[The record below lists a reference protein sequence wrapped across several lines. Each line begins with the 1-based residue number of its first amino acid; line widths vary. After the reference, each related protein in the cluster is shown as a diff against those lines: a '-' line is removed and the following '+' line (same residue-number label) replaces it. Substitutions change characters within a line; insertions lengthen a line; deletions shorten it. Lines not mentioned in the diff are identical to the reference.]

1 MNEERVWYLL
11 SVQLSGEA
19 TPEELEELN
28 TLLKQQ
34 PELGLRADIMRNL
47 WNNRQSREEKP
58 VTASHFD
65 KHLQRLSNHLAQPV
79 LQFDTEVSD
88 NNNVPEME
96 VVPQRSRLRWLWL
109 GAGVAASILIVFLV
123 SLPAKKT
130 GDKPVAS
137 NTISTRPGSKSKVE
151 LPDGT
156 QVWLNADS
164 KLTYAQNFIGS
175 TREVTLTGEAYFD
188 VAHATAAETG
198 QKIPFIIHTNSID
211 IKVLGTAF
219 NVRSYPREKTI
230 ETALIRGSVE
240 VTLHNSPD
248 KKIVLKPDEKLIVK
262 NDNATIVSTRPA
274 LADSFANGSDNEP
287 MMMLSKI
294 HPYKEDTTAH
304 YETLWVKNKLAFEN
318 ETFDRMLP
326 DLERWYNVSI
336 VLKNETLKGLHFTG
350 VFENKSLA
358 DVMEALSLARGFRYE
373 IKGAEVIIW

>member
-1 MNEERVWYLL
+1 MNQERTWYLL

-19 TPEELEELN
+19 TPEELEELS

-34 PELGLRADIMRNL
+34 PELGLRADIIRNL
-47 WNNRQSREEKP
+47 WNGTVGRKGKP
-58 VTASHFD
+58 VAVSHFD
-65 KHLQRLSNHLAQPV
+65 KHLQRLSNHLAQPA
-79 LQFDTEVSD
+79 LQFDDELVDSD
-88 NNNVPEME
+88 APQLEMA
-96 VVPQRSRLRWLWL
+96 PSRNRLRWLWV
-109 GAGVAASILIVFLV
+109 GAAVAASVLVVFLV
-123 SLPAKKT
+123 FSPTKKT
-130 GDKPVAS
+130 ESKPVAS

-164 KLTYAQNFIGS
+164 KLTYAQNFIGN
-175 TREVTLTGEAYFD
+175 TREVTLTGEAFFD
-188 VAHATAAETG
+188 VAHINSIETG

-219 NVRSYPREKTI
+219 NVRSYPGEKTI

-240 VTLHNSPD
+240 VTLHNSAD
-248 KKIVLKPDEKLIVK
+248 KKIVLKPDEKLVVK
-262 NDNATIVSTRPA
+262 NDNAVVVSNKPA
-274 LADSFANGSDNEP
+274 LAESADNEP
-287 MMMLSKI
+287 MMTLSKI
-294 HPYKEDTTAH
+294 HRYKGDTTAH

-326 DLERWYNVSI
+326 ELERWYNVSI

-358 DVMEALSLARGFRYE
+358 DVMDALSLARGFHYE
-373 IKGAEVIIW
+373 IKGAEVTIW

>member
-1 MNEERVWYLL
+1 MNEERTWYLL

-19 TPEELEELN
+19 TPEEQEELN

-34 PELGLRADIMRNL
+34 PELGLRAGIMRNI
-47 WNNRQSREEKP
+47 WNNRQSHEAKP
-58 VTASHFD
+58 VAASHFD

-79 LQFDTEVSD
+79 LQFDTEAVES
-88 NNNVPEME
+88 NVPEMA
-96 VVPQRSRLRWLWL
+96 VAPQRSKLRWLWL
-109 GAGVAASILIVFLV
+109 GAGVAASVLVVFLV
-123 SLPAKKT
+123 FSPEKKT

-164 KLTYAQNFIGS
+164 KLTYAQNFIGN

-188 VAHATAAETG
+188 VAHATSAETG

-219 NVRSYPREKTI
+219 NVRSYPGEKTI

-240 VTLHNSPD
+240 VTMHNNPD

-262 NDNATIVSTRPA
+262 NDNATIVSNKPA
-274 LADSFANGSDNEP
+274 LADSINSDNEP
-287 MMMLSKI
+287 MMTLSKI

-318 ETFDRMLP
+318 EPFNRMMP
-326 DLERWYNVSI
+326 ELERWYNVSI
-336 VLKNETLKGLHFTG
+336 VLKNETLGGQHFTG

-358 DVMEALSLARGFRYE
+358 DVMEALSLARGFHYE
-373 IKGAEVIIW
+373 IKGTEVIIW

>member
-1 MNEERVWYLL
+1 MTEERVWYLL

-28 TLLKQQ
+28 TLLQQQ
-34 PELGLRADIMRNL
+34 PGLGLRADIMRNI
-47 WNNRQSREEKP
+47 WKSKQAREAVPASASRY
-58 VTASHFD
+58 D
-65 KHLQRLSNHLAQPV
+65 KHLQRLSNHLAQPA
-79 LQFDTEVSD
+79 LQFDTEAVD
-88 NNNVPEME
+88 AEPEILAI
-96 VVPQRSRLRWLWL
+96 PQRSRLRWLWL
-109 GAGVAASILIVFLV
+109 AAGVAASVLVVFLV
-123 SLPAKKT
+123 FSPGKKT
-130 GDKPVAS
+130 GDKPVAG

-164 KLTYAQNFIGS
+164 KLTYAHNFLGN

-188 VAHATAAETG
+188 VAHVNSPETG
-198 QKIPFIIHTNSID
+198 QRIPFIIHTTSID

-219 NVRSYPREKTI
+219 NVRSYPGEKTI

-240 VTLHNSPD
+240 VTLHNNPD

-262 NDNATIVSTRPA
+262 NDNATIVSNKP
-274 LADSFANGSDNEP
+274 ADSTGLADNEP
-287 MMMLSKI
+287 MMTLSKI

-304 YETLWVKNKLAFEN
+304 YETMWVKNKLAFEN

-326 DLERWYNVSI
+326 ELERWYNVSI
-336 VLKNETLKGLHFTG
+336 VLKNESLKGLHFTG

-358 DVMEALSLARGFRYE
+358 EVMEALSLARGFHYE
-373 IKGAEVIIW
+373 IKGSEVVIW

>member
-11 SVQLSGEA
+11 SVQLSGEV

-58 VTASHFD
+58 VAASHFD

-88 NNNVPEME
+88 NNNEPEME
-96 VVPQRSRLRWLWL
+96 VIPQRNRLRWLWL
-109 GAGVAASILIVFLV
+109 GAGVAASVLVVFLV
-123 SLPAKKT
+123 FLPAKKT

-188 VAHATAAETG
+188 VAHATAPETG
-198 QKIPFIIHTNSID
+198 QKIPFIIHTSSID

-219 NVRSYPREKTI
+219 NVRSYPGEKTI

-262 NDNATIVSTRPA
+262 NDNATIVNNKPA
-274 LADSFANGSDNEP
+274 LADSLTNSSDNEP
-287 MMMLSKI
+287 LMTLSKI
-294 HPYKEDTTAH
+294 RPYKEDTTAH

-326 DLERWYNVSI
+326 ELERWYNVSI

-373 IKGAEVIIW
+373 IKGTEVIVW

>member
-1 MNEERVWYLL
+1 MNEERTWYLL

-34 PELGLRADIMRNL
+34 PELGLRADIMRNI
-47 WNNRQSREEKP
+47 WNTRQSRKEKP
-58 VTASHFD
+58 VAASHFD

-79 LQFDTEVSD
+79 LQFDTEAID
-88 NNNVPEME
+88 NNVPEIE

-109 GAGVAASILIVFLV
+109 GAGVAASVLVVFLV
-123 SLPAKKT
+123 FSPAKKT
-130 GDKPVAS
+130 VDKPVAS

-164 KLTYAQNFIGS
+164 KLTYAQNFIGN

-198 QKIPFIIHTNSID
+198 QKIPFIIHTSSID

-219 NVRSYPREKTI
+219 NVRSYPGEKTI

-240 VTLHNSPD
+240 VTLHNSSD

-262 NDNATIVSTRPA
+262 NDNATIVSNKQA
-274 LADSFANGSDNEP
+274 LADSSDNEP
-287 MMMLSKI
+287 VMMLSKI

-318 ETFDRMLP
+318 ETFDRMLA

-336 VLKNETLKGLHFTG
+336 VLKNQTLKELHFTC

-358 DVMEALSLARGFRYE
+358 DVMDALSLARDFRYE
-373 IKGAEVIIW
+373 IKGAQVIIW

>member
-28 TLLKQQ
+28 SLLKQQ

-47 WNNRQSREEKP
+47 WNNRQSRNEKP
-58 VTASHFD
+58 VAASHFD

-79 LQFDTEVSD
+79 LQFDTEASD

-109 GAGVAASILIVFLV
+109 GAGVAASVLVVFLV
-123 SLPAKKT
+123 FSPEKKT

-188 VAHATAAETG
+188 VAHTTAPETG
-198 QKIPFIIHTNSID
+198 QKIPFIIHTSTID

-219 NVRSYPREKTI
+219 NVRSYPGEKTI

-248 KKIVLKPDEKLIVK
+248 NKIVLKPDQKLIVK
-262 NDNATIVSTRPA
+262 NDNATVVSNKPA
-274 LADSFANGSDNEP
+274 LADSLTNGSGNEL
-287 MMMLSKI
+287 MMTLSKI
-294 HPYKEDTTAH
+294 HPYKGDTTAH

-318 ETFDRMLP
+318 ETFDRILP
-326 DLERWYNVSI
+326 ELERWYNVSI

-373 IKGAEVIIW
+373 IKGTEVIIW

>member
-19 TPEELEELN
+19 TPDELEELN
-28 TLLKQQ
+28 ALLKQQ
-34 PELGLRADIMRNL
+34 PELGLRAGIMRNI
-47 WNNRQSREEKP
+47 WNNGQTHEEKP
-58 VTASHFD
+58 VAASHFD

-79 LQFDTEVSD
+79 LQFDTETID
-88 NNNVPEME
+88 NNTPDADNIPH
-96 VVPQRSRLRWLWL
+96 RSRLRWLWL
-109 GAGVAASILIVFLV
+109 GAGVAASVLVVFLV
-123 SLPAKKT
+123 FTPAKRS

-164 KLTYAQNFIGS
+164 KLTYAQNFMGN

-188 VAHATAAETG
+188 VAHANSAETG
-198 QKIPFIIHTNSID
+198 QRIPFIIHTNSID

-219 NVRSYPREKTI
+219 NVRSYPGEKTI

-240 VTLHNSPD
+240 VSMRNSD

-262 NDNATIVSTRPA
+262 NDNATVVSNKPA
-274 LADSFANGSDNEP
+274 PADSINISTDNEP
-287 MMMLSKI
+287 MMTLSKI
-294 HPYKEDTTAH
+294 RRFKEDTTAH

-318 ETFDRMLP
+318 ESFERMLP
-326 DLERWYNVSI
+326 ELERWYNVSI
-336 VLKNETLKGLHFTG
+336 ILKNESLKTLHFTG

-358 DVMEALSLARGFRYE
+358 DVMAALSMAQGFRYE
-373 IKGAEVIIW
+373 IKGAELIIW